1 MSTPAPRPDSPH
13 MADRLR
19 TAWDEGTLILPPQDP
34 DHPLH
39 LPGLYGPVE
48 IALLGTGTTFAA
60 WRLRQ
65 VPVGREFLIR
75 IARRAPAQPL
85 RREVAALTLTP
96 RGLGPEPVALCED
109 AATSPL
115 GAPYIVTTVVAGRE
129 LPPSAW
135 TPDHL
140 RVHARRL
147 AQLHRVL
154 APGRGPVALSPMG
167 GDAPD
172 PWADVDLAPLDL
184 MAELDGVV
192 DAAAAEGTVDRCGL
206 GPLVGTARRFCAE
219 RADAFADPLPWVLS
233 HGDLC
238 ATNILWPEGDGA
250 GGRGGGADPGTPD
263 YIDFE
268 WAQADD
274 PARDLEIIGG
284 SVHGGPWYVPM
295 DDEMID
301 AFLAEYLTAREGLTP
316 LVPTSAHH
324 SGVEVEQGRTLP
336 ALDPVALRI
345 RRDAWEAYEKTAML
359 LHLAGTGPD
368 GGAASDGGTGAAT
381 PATAPTGITATLRG
395 TLEARLGV

>member
-1 MSTPAPRPDSPH
+1 MMDIHRTIQEATMSTPAPRPDSPH

-39 LPGLYGPVE
+39 LPGLSGPVE

-65 VPVGREFLIR
+65 MPLGREFLIR

-96 RGLGPEPVALCED
+96 RGLGPEPVTLCED
-109 AATSPL
+109 PAASPL

-135 TPDHL
+135 TLDHL
-140 RVHARRL
+140 RAHARRL

-167 GDAPD
+167 GAPD
-172 PWADVDLAPLDL
+172 PWADVDPAPLDL
-184 MAELDGVV
+184 VAELDAVV
-192 DAAAAEGTVDRCGL
+192 DAAATAGTVDRCGL
-206 GPLVGTARRFCAE
+206 GPLAVAARRFCAD
-219 RADAFADPLPWVLS
+219 RADAFADPLPWVLC

-238 ATNILWPEGDGA
+238 ATNILWPGADGL
-250 GGRGGGADPGTPD
+250 GGRGGGADPGIPD

-274 PARDLEIIGG
+274 PARDLAIIGG

-295 DDEMID
+295 DDGMVD
-301 AFLAEYLTAREGLTP
+301 AFLAEYLDARERVTP
-316 LVPTSAHH
+316 LVPSSARHA
-324 SGVEVEQGRTLP
+324 GVEVDEGRTLP
-336 ALDPVALRI
+336 ALGPVALRT
-345 RRDAWEAYEKTAML
+345 RRDVWEVYEKTAML
-359 LHLAGTGPD
+359 LHLAGAAPD
-368 GGAASDGGTGAAT
+368 RTGTG
-381 PATAPTGITATLRG
+381 GITAAALRSTLG
-395 TLEARLGV
+395 ARLGI